1 VMQQKDAAYYRSAIQ
16 YNEELS
22 DFAKGLADRLENPEV
37 ARWAR
42 SVSKQHKFHARLH
55 KKSLARVENNSGNA
69 VATDD
74 VSDEELERVVDI
86 SPTPTFST
94 EADR

>member
-1 VMQQKDAAYYRSAIQ
+1 MQKDATYYRSAIQ

-22 DFAKGLADRLENPEV
+22 DFARGLADRLENPEV

-55 KKSLARVENNSGNA
+55 KKSLARVENNY
-69 VATDD
+69 DHD
-74 VSDEELERVVDI
+74 DEETDI
-86 SPTPTFST
+86 SPTPTFSA

>member
-1 VMQQKDAAYYRSAIQ
+1 MQKDAAYYRSAIQ

-22 DFAKGLADRLENPEV
+22 DFARGLADRLENPEV

-55 KKSLARVENNSGNA
+55 KKSLARLENNMAN
-69 VATDD
+69 DD
-74 VSDEELERVVDI
+74 DSNEDTNI
-86 SPTPTFST
+86 SPTPTFSA
-94 EADR
+94 EADH